1 MHKGSCL
8 CGAVTYEIKGDIGDA
23 YFCHC
28 KRCRKASGSAFASN
42 ARISPGQFTLLTG
55 QESLKSFYHEGSGLT
70 RKFCAECGSP
80 IVGERTEAG
89 MMTVRLGSLDTPLA
103 RRPVGHIFTGSKAE
117 WDEITDDLP
126 QFTERPAA
134 KP

>member
-1 MHKGSCL
+1 MHRGSCL
-8 CGAVTYEIKGDIGDA
+8 CGAVTYQISGEIGDG

-42 ARISPGQFTLLTG
+42 SRISPDQFRVLSG
-55 QESLKSFYHEGSGLT
+55 HDSLKTYYHPASGLG

-80 IVGERTEAG
+80 IVSERTEPA
-89 MMTVRLGSLDTPLA
+89 MMAVRLGTLDTPLEK
-103 RRPVGHIFTGSKAE
+103 RPIGHIFVSSKAE

-126 QFTERPAA
+126 QFAERPTA
-134 KP
+134 